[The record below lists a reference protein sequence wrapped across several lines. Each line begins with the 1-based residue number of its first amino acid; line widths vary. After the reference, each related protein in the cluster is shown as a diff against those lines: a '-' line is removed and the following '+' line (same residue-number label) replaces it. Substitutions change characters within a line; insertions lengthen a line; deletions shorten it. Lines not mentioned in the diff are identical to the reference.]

1 MRRGRGRRAVGRPAT
16 ASGRAPRGSPSYPTP
31 GGATGSTCAGHL
43 LRRWGQSACP
53 VPARLAP
60 RLNLRQS
67 LCSPGGQEV
76 SPDVDRLI
84 GHLEGAEDTV

>member
-16 ASGRAPRGSPSYPTP
+16 AGGTARRGTPGRPTP
-31 GGATGSTCAGHL
+31 GGAIGSTCAGHL
-43 LRRWGQSACP
+43 LRCWGRSAWP
-53 VPARLAP
+53 VPACLAP
-60 RLNLRQS
+60 HLNLR
-67 LCSPGGQEV
+67 SPGWQEV